1 MQSVAKIPLLI
12 ASDFERGAN
21 FRIRNT
27 TSFPWNMAVGATGS
41 ERWAFTQGKI
51 TGQEA
56 RALGVRWI
64 LAPVL
69 DVNNNA
75 ANPVIN
81 IRSYGEDP
89 NLVARLGVAFIQGVQ
104 QQGVLAAGKHFP
116 GHGDTT
122 VDSHLEL
129 PAITADR
136 ERLRNVEF
144 IPFKKAIESGVW
156 SIMTAHLSVPALE
169 SQPNL
174 PATLSGSVLQEVLQK
189 SWGFKPRR
197 DGLSCHGGIDKSFW
211 AGDSAVRAPQAGVDV
226 LVLLSRRCSPGL
238 AGSRSVREFLR
249 AT

>member
-1 MQSVAKIPLLI
+1 MPAFQGVYHSSGSLEFKEIQRQIQENHVGGFILFAGDVYESAVLIDRMQSSAKIPLLI

-89 NLVARLGVAFIQGVQ
+89 SLVARLGVAFIRSK

-116 GHGDTT
+116 
-122 VDSHLEL
+122 VME
-129 PAITADR
+129 
-136 ERLRNVEF
+136 
-144 IPFKKAIESGVW
+144 
-156 SIMTAHLSVPALE
+156 
-169 SQPNL
+169 
-174 PATLSGSVLQEVLQK
+174 TLLI
-189 SWGFKPRR
+189 RI
-197 DGLSCHGGIDKSFW
+197 LSC
-211 AGDSAVRAPQAGVDV
+211 R
-226 LVLLSRRCSPGL
+226 
-238 AGSRSVREFLR
+238 
-249 AT
+249 